1 MFCSICV
8 CEIIP
13 SITASSATPGLPTG
27 SFLIENSDQSMTN
40 ITISIEGAVTTVVAV
55 TTAADGGKVTVTD
68 TNIRRGFQFANPP
81 PSMFGFVTN
90 VIAIFSA
97 TRFQINGADVL
108 TIPSENNVVRKT
120 LSDNRVEYE
129 NSVATLSS
137 DGAPFSITENAPTF
151 YYISPLG
158 IAYTFTGNKL
168 TQEMGEGLFLVDQFN
183 MVAIFS
189 QYQPASDI
197 LLSNMANSYQ
207 IQTPSPRD
215 LLLRLSAAQEFFV
228 TNITEIMTSGETVV
242 YSDGVFMT
250 SSANIS
256 AATVYLFG
264 GTGFEV
270 FDNVASNQFEDST
283 FVPSYDAIFYNTANQ
298 QILVSTSPILTQQ
311 IRQGLS
317 FIAGGNMLQNRVF
330 MVDGN
335 IITYQGINVL
345 EVTGSTQFIN
355 ISMPGTVLHSGNV
368 LNFIDNN
375 VVTTVSND
383 VNTVFA
389 QQLSGLL
396 TSLSRG
402 SFTTIVNPGSFIL
415 ADGTGRA
422 FIIPSEFSDVIN
434 FFFTARD
441 MILNPVFPTAPP
453 TAEFSL
459 RREAQQVFLR
469 INSMNVLEASAQ
481 SCQTISITSAD
492 TLTYNNG
499 VINIQTQGTAVS
511 GVEMLTVA
519 SSGQNVT
526 LLQNTVTGYSISVDS
541 TYFLRECNGKAV
553 LTNIPSVRSLIQSA
567 PVSPGVIVF
576 NGQRSLFIGSQL
588 VLPLLPNVIIRTLQN
603 MDSASL
609 RNGQITLR
617 RNAVV
622 IEVIPNVGNVFSRF
636 LQSDDSPED
645 VTGVNSAGMLY
656 AVTGDRVFFTDRS
669 EIIDIITNE
678 LAINFATAQ
687 NQAGQTVL
695 RESSSDVIILNGVE
709 EVNVTADMSLR
720 FNPTTNQLEI
730 LDSSNNVL
738 RMFTGVN
745 NVRTYLL
752 GGPTTVQN
760 LQSMTTINGP
770 VRLYAQS
777 RMGEFFVTDNPIVQG
792 LAEMVPQPQAVGVV
806 DGGGGNIIL
815 TIGTSTFIISNTEM
829 ISESERVE
837 YSGSV
842 IRVRDGSTTRLTLNN
857 IDEFLVYLTSDFM
870 PQSNNISAGTEPGPG
885 VLYYS
890 GNRAL
895 FTNRD
900 DVISRVSSITP
911 FVPPAVTTRPGVGG
925 RVVLVIGGM
934 DQIALNE
941 RPIVPVMSN
950 QFVEFTGSAVEVRS
964 SVDNSL
970 ISSFPGINTF
980 RRYLSGD
987 TMPSQVFTTSLSQ
1000 TGPGRLILTSDSAF
1014 FTDRPDVTNVIDM
1027 GGFSLVSE
1035 IFTDQNN
1042 IQSLRIGGQMIVQLN
1057 GSSRID
1063 LMSGEEIVISGSN
1076 LTIRNTQTGIVR
1088 MTFQNIGN
1096 VIRYLSSDSTPQ
1108 PNTGDQTISGPLSV
1122 VVDSAGGEAIITNR
1136 QGVINTV
1143 SSVLPS
1149 PGGPVTTPSF
1159 RIREGI
1165 NGTLILVINM
1175 MDIVT
1180 INDGVIRSVSGLEEV
1195 TFDSNTVTVKSI
1207 ASGRISGT
1215 PNNFAA
1221 TRLVRF
1227 LMSDNVTVTSTTS
1240 GPMIKGPVTVFHN
1253 GNELPTTVF
1262 VTDRQDIIDELN
1274 EALANLTA
1282 AATPEIVTP
1291 EPPRVIDPP
1300 EPIPAVNVDGSRWD
1314 PGVWSDVSQLVSVY
1328 VGFWVCV
1335 CVCV

>member
-1 MFCSICV
+1 
-8 CEIIP
+8 
-13 SITASSATPGLPTG
+13 
-27 SFLIENSDQSMTN
+27 MTN
-40 ITISIEGAVTTVVAV
+40 ITISIEGAITTVVAM
-55 TTAADGGKVTVTD
+55 TTATDGGKVTVTD
-68 TNIRRGFQFANPP
+68 TGEMVVGGGTNITRGFQFVSPP
-81 PSMFGFVTN
+81 PSMFG
-90 VIAIFSA
+90 SA
-97 TRFQINGADVL
+97 TEVVAIVPVIRFQIDGADVL
-108 TIPSENNVVRKT
+108 TIPSADNVVRKT

-129 NSVATLSS
+129 ASVATLSS
-137 DGAPFSITENAPTF
+137 NGAPFSITENAPTF

-168 TQEMGEGLFLVDQFN
+168 TREMGEGLFLVDQSN

-189 QYQPASDI
+189 QYQRASDL

-207 IQTPSPRD
+207 IQTPSDRD
-215 LLLRLSAAQEFFV
+215 LLLRLNLAQEFFV
-228 TNITEIMTSGETVV
+228 TNTTEIMTSGETVV
-242 YSDGVFMT
+242 YSNGVFMT

-264 GTGFEV
+264 GTGFEL

-283 FVPSYDAIFYNTANQ
+283 FVPSYDAIFYNTASQ

-335 IITYQGINVL
+335 TITYQGINVL
-345 EVTGSTQFIN
+345 EVTGSTQFITV
-355 ISMPGTVLHSGNV
+355 SMPILTVLHTGNELRMGSTV
-368 LNFIDNN
+368 VND
-375 VVTTVSND
+375 VTTV
-383 VNTVFA
+383 FF
-389 QQLSGLL
+389 QQDNGLL

-402 SFTTIVNPGSFIL
+402 SFANLVNQGSVIL
-415 ADGTGRA
+415 TDGAGKA
-422 FIIPSEFSDVIN
+422 FIIPSEYSDIIN
-434 FFFTARD
+434 FFLTARD

-459 RREAQQVFLR
+459 RREAQQVFLQ

-499 VINIQTQGTAVS
+499 VINIQSQGTAVS

-576 NGQRSLFIGSQL
+576 NGQRSLFIGSRL

-752 GGPTTVQN
+752 GGPATVQN

-885 VLYYS
+885 VLYSS

-934 DQIALNE
+934 DQITLNE
-941 RPIVPVMSN
+941 RPIVSVMNN
-950 QFVEFTGSAVEVRS
+950 QFVQFTGSALEIRS

-987 TMPSQVFTTSLSQ
+987 TMPSQVITTPLSQ
-1000 TGPGRLILTSDSAF
+1000 TGPGQLILTSDSAF
-1014 FTDRPDVTNVIDM
+1014 FTNRPDVTNVIDT

-1035 IFTDQNN
+1035 IFTDQNG

-1136 QGVINTV
+1136 QEVIDTV

-1159 RIREGI
+1159 RIREGV

-1180 INDGVIRSVSGLEEV
+1180 VNNGVIRSVSGLEEV

-1227 LMSDNVTVTSTTS
+1227 LMSDNVTVTSLTS

-1262 VTDRQDIIDELN
+1262 VTDRQDIIEELN

-1314 PGVWSDVSQLVSVY
+1314 LGVWSDVSQLVSVC
-1328 VGFWVCV
+1328 VCV
-1335 CVCV
+1335 CVCVCV